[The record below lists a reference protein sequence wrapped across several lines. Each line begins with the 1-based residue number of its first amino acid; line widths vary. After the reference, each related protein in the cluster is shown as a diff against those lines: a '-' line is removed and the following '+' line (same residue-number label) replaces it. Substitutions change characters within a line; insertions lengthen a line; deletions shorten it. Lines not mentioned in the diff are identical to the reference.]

1 MKQKQLNRIQN
12 IMNGIARARSELS
25 GDRPVELAMEVI
37 QENFYS
43 DDDELMTSDRAAYLA
58 CMFLAWKDA
67 GCPPLE

>member
-1 MKQKQLNRIQN
+1 MKQKHLNRIQN
-12 IMNGIARARSELS
+12 IMNGIARARRELS
-25 GDRPVELAMEVI
+25 GDRPVELAMAVI

-43 DDDELMTSDRAAYLA
+43 DDDELMTSERAAYLA